1 MRRMLILADDL
12 SGASDCATACI
23 GAGLSAAVVLGDL
36 EHDPGSDVLAV
47 DCDTRHIEPAAAADQ
62 MVRLLQRYQGGREY
76 LLFKKLDSTLRGNV
90 AAELAAVLGVR
101 RESSAAGSRVVAV
114 MAPAFPFGGRT
125 TVGGHQFVH
134 GSPLHTSET
143 WRRRISSSGS
153 SSPTHIP
160 SLLTLSGLRPA
171 HIALELVRSG
181 ENALRQ
187 AITGQATGAD
197 VADVLVCDAETD
209 DDLRTI
215 ALASLVL
222 GQETVW
228 AGSAG
233 LARHLPFAAGLSAA
247 SAPLHP
253 RSFAAGPVLLVIG
266 SMSSVSREQVEV
278 LGRQS
283 ALAVLL
289 IPPVVLLAGP
299 QSPQWSDNVR
309 RLRATLLAGSDVVV
323 ALEAMGPVDHS
334 VGRLLSRA
342 LATMMASFA
351 DTVGALVASGGET
364 ARAILEVWGVTGLRM
379 VGELE
384 PGLPFAVTEGWR
396 RALPVLTKA
405 GAFGNAQSLVHC
417 RQFLH
422 TLDRSS
428 GSTHCMAEKAHE

>member
-1 MRRMLILADDL
+1 MLILADDL

-23 GAGLSAAVVLGDL
+23 GAGLSSAVVLGNF

-47 DCDTRHIEPAAAADQ
+47 DCDTRHIEPAAAAEQ
-62 MVRLLQRYQGGREY
+62 TVRLLQRCQGGREY

-101 RESSAAGSRVVAV
+101 RKSNTASGSRIVAV

-134 GSPLHTSET
+134 GSPLHTYET
-143 WRRRISSSGS
+143 WRHQISSSRS
-153 SSPTHIP
+153 SRSTHIP
-160 SLLTLSGLRPA
+160 SVLALSGLRPS
-171 HIALELVRSG
+171 HIALALVRSG
-181 ENALRQ
+181 EEALRQ
-187 AITGQATGAD
+187 TMTGQATD
-197 VADVLVCDAETD
+197 ADVLVCDAETD

-215 ALASLVL
+215 ASASLGL

-247 SAPLHP
+247 SAPVHP

-278 LGRQS
+278 LGRES
-283 ALAVLL
+283 AVAVLL
-289 IPPVVLLAGP
+289 IAPVVLLAGP
-299 QSPQWSDNVR
+299 QSSQWSDYVR
-309 RLRATLLAGSDVVV
+309 QLRATLLAGGDVVV
-323 ALEAMGPVDHS
+323 ALETVRPLDHS
-334 VGRLLSRA
+334 VGRLLSHG
-342 LATMMASFA
+342 LATMLASCA
-351 DTVGALVASGGET
+351 DIVGALVASGGET
-364 ARAILEVWGVTGLRM
+364 ARAILEVWGVTSLRM
-379 VGELE
+379 LGELE

-396 RALPVLTKA
+396 RALPILTKA
-405 GAFGNAQSLVHC
+405 GAFGDAQALVHC

-428 GSTHCMAEKAHE
+428 GSTQRMAEKAL